1 VETAETVLRTS
12 GADLWQHLAP
22 LELFSHF
29 TDEQRSTFLQ
39 GYERETGMRVVAFGP
54 KEKVCDKGKYEL
66 DLCFVLKGTVDL
78 LGQVTNKGYGQI
90 LSLPTGAFYGELGA
104 LGGLPRSTDV
114 AAGPEGAQIF
124 YLPRYCLKYLFVN
137 PEAREQLNNLYR
149 ERAMRVVAAQNDLFK
164 GVPKE
169 FVDELIPHTKI
180 DRYDLRGIVLVKQ
193 GDIGDALYI
202 VRDGYVQVATD
213 SPETGHRALAYLRTD
228 DYFGEIALLS
238 DEERKRVVGEVV
250 KESGHHAVDE
260 KVLRGER
267 DASVLTAG
275 KCEVIRIPA
284 ADFRAMLD
292 RFPDV
297 HARVYQT
304 VKRRLLQTR
313 TMTPEIS
320 AQLERSGQLGYIQA
334 DALLVMDLDLCV
346 KCDQCVKACETLH
359 GVSRLNRTGGTVG
372 KYLVPAACRHCDDPK
387 CMNSC
392 PTGAIKRRPEGEI
405 YFQYDMC
412 VGCGNCA
419 IACPYDNIAMIETAK
434 FDAAQARKS
443 EVVGGTYYRP
453 YPVAQHA
460 AANAAGQS
468 LWQRW
473 FSRHDEGEQ
482 ERVSPSLFQRILGH
496 NAGESKPAAKP
507 APAPS
512 PPAEHAAKPHIPPA
526 FPIKCDLCDGLPF
539 MGCVHSC
546 PTGAAMRISGRQLFE
561 QFGAVTFGSVRVN
574 KSAGGKD

>member
-1 VETAETVLRTS
+1 METAETVLRTS
-12 GADLWQHLAP
+12 GTDLWQHLAP

-29 TDEQRSTFLQ
+29 TDEQRSTFLR
-39 GYERETGMRVVAFGP
+39 GYERETGMRVVAFQP
-54 KEKVCDKGKYEL
+54 REKVCDKGKYEL
-66 DLCFVLKGTVDL
+66 DLCFILKGTVDL

-114 AAGPEGAQIF
+114 VAGPEGAEIF
-124 YLPRYCLKYLFVN
+124 YLPRYCLKYLFAN

-149 ERAMRVVAAQNDLFK
+149 ERAMRVVAAQNDLFN

-169 FVDELIPHTKI
+169 FVDALIPHTKV

-193 GDIGDALYI
+193 GDVGDALYI
-202 VRDGYVQVATD
+202 VRDGYLQVATEN
-213 SPETGHRALAYLRTD
+213 PEIGGHKVHAYLRTD
-228 DYFGEIALLS
+228 DFFGEIALLS
-238 DEERKRVVGEVV
+238 DEERKQVVAEVV
-250 KESGHHAVDE
+250 NESGRADPGDAN
-260 KVLRGER
+260 VLAGKRN
-267 DASVLTAG
+267 ASVLTAG
-275 KCEVIRIPA
+275 KSEVIRIPA
-284 ADFRAMLD
+284 ADFRALLD
-292 RFPDV
+292 RFPEV

-304 VKRRLLQTR
+304 AKRRMLQTR
-313 TMTPEIS
+313 TITPEIS

-443 EVVGGTYYRP
+443 EVVGQNYYRP

-460 AANAAGQS
+460 AVQS

-482 ERVSPSLFQRILGH
+482 ERVSPGLFQRILGH
-496 NAGESKPAAKP
+496 NADAPKPAAKP
-507 APAPS
+507 AAAPPPA
-512 PPAEHAAKPHIPPA
+512 AEHAAKPHIPPA

-561 QFGAVTFGSVRVN
+561 QFGAVTFGSFRVN